1 MPEPRLCVH
10 VPHKIYGVLA
20 MAAGGTAWLLWGCV
34 VAMIAVSRVYV
45 AAHLPLQTVWG
56 AVGGACSTHKRRERK
71 KTDV

>member
-1 MPEPRLCVH
+1 
-10 VPHKIYGVLA
+10 

-56 AVGGACSTHKRRERK
+56 AVGGACSTHKRREKK